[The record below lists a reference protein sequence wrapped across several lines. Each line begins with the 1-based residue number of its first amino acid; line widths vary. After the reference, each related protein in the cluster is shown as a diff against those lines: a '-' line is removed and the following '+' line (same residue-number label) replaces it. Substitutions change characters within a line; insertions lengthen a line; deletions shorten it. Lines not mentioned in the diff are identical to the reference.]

1 MLGALTVGSLGP
13 FQPLVH
19 SHSIFPIRHLTQP
32 NLPVI
37 TVWHLA
43 FTSISVLTLS
53 PPPPREDVEPDPD
66 GLRWLGHRTPA
77 LAGDLARVQTDL
89 HPAVEQGEERRQ
101 RAGCHEEAHEAELWH
116 CGHGGGGRC
125 QAPRWPWPANPD
137 STCPPQCLA
146 HPMGLWQEWRQ
157 NALLI

>member
-53 PPPPREDVEPDPD
+53 PPPPREDVEPSEPA
-66 GLRWLGHRTPA
+66 GRSGFLFKATVSLG
-77 LAGDLARVQTDL
+77 V
-89 HPAVEQGEERRQ
+89 
-101 RAGCHEEAHEAELWH
+101 
-116 CGHGGGGRC
+116 
-125 QAPRWPWPANPD
+125 RWPGIRGPRPRGPRVPLYLCGSFPSLWPE
-137 STCPPQCLA
+137 SY
-146 HPMGLWQEWRQ
+146 
-157 NALLI
+157 